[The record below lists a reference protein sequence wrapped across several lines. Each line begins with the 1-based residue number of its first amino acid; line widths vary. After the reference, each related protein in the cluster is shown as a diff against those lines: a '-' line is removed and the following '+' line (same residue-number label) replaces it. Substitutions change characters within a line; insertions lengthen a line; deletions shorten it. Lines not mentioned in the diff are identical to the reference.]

1 MIATH
6 VRRAPTSP
14 FPTALSAVLSL
25 ASIFLGLLGAGCRKP
40 PDFEPYRREAVAFT
54 DEAAP
59 RYARIQARLPALTQR
74 AEGLA
79 GHAAVY
85 PEGSTIQDQ
94 VARNR
99 QSAAFLNAAI
109 EGLPAKIESAIK
121 TGKPDEVERT
131 LALARNEI
139 DMSLSALRTAL
150 DATASD
156 LARLERLAA
165 SGELP
170 ALPPSKSAVTKGKGA
185 PPPPTAAAAA
195 AAGALSK

>member
-1 MIATH
+1 MIGTL
-6 VRRAPTSP
+6 VRRAPASP
-14 FPTALSAVLSL
+14 FPAAFSAVLSL

-40 PDFEPYRREAVAFT
+40 PDFEPYRREAAAFSE
-54 DEAAP
+54 EAAP
-59 RYARIQARLPALTQR
+59 RHERLAGRLPALAKR

-85 PEGSTIQDQ
+85 PEGTTIQDQ

-99 QSAAFLNAAI
+99 QSAAFLGAAI

-131 LALARNEI
+131 LALSRAEI
-139 DMSLSALRTAL
+139 DTAISALRTAL

-165 SGELP
+165 SGALP
-170 ALPPSKSAVTKGKGA
+170 ASAPSKNAATKGKGA
-185 PPPPTAAAAA
+185 PPPSTAAAAA

>member
-1 MIATH
+1 MIGTL
-6 VRRAPTSP
+6 VRRASLSP
-14 FPTALSAVLSL
+14 FPTALSAVFSL

-40 PDFEPYRREAVAFT
+40 PDFEPYRREAVAFSE
-54 DEAAP
+54 EAAP
-59 RYARIQARLPALTQR
+59 RYARLQVRLPAIVKR
-74 AEGLA
+74 AEALA

-85 PEGSTIQDQ
+85 PEGSTIQEQ

-99 QSAAFLNAAI
+99 QSAVFLSAAI

-131 LALARNEI
+131 LAIARNEI
-139 DMSLSALRTAL
+139 DTALSSLRTTL

-156 LARLERLAA
+156 LSRLERLAA

-170 ALPPSKSAVTKGKGA
+170 SPSPSRDTATKGKGA
-185 PPPPTAAAAA
+185 RPPPPAAS
-195 AAGALSK
+195 GLSK